1 MEAMDLLGK
10 DARVL
15 CPMVTTNNNEGNT
28 QRAKRFAAALARA
41 FPASKD
47 GEPSDEKIVGSGL

>member
-1 MEAMDLLGK
+1 MDLLGK